1 MPELFKSACHPLLSR
16 QEIPFWVPL
25 WALQR
30 ATTSEPKTDDT
41 DEVLNAGLRLAAQP
55 DAPEERLQRML
66 AIVQTE
72 KHRVA
77 PAAPPVPCP
86 AATRTITILSRLWAA
101 PESIR
106 TLKRCK
112 CFLPRLRW
120 PKKRP
125 QGQAQAA
132 VYQLLF
138 TLAED
143 WDEELLPCCATR
155 RGALPGV
162 NPGRKAAA
170 FTLRVCSGSVPGTNQ
185 KGPPFCVFLWQ
196 FRNTAASKCIPVSF
210 TPDFLPFSESF
221 LQKKRLYKPFLKTYY
236 ISNIFHG
243 ANAVQPPVQ
252 HPNTIKEGFIYARKE
267 KDHSGC
273 SCR

>member
-1 MPELFKSACHPLLSR
+1 MPELLKAPVTPAQQARDALLG
-16 QEIPFWVPL
+16 
-25 WALQR
+25 ALVGLAR
-30 ATTSEPKTDDT
+30 ATTNEPKTDDT

-77 PAAPPVPCP
+77 PGCATCAMPCGN
-86 AATRTITILSRLWAA
+86 TNDYDFVRLWAA

-106 TLKRCK
+106 TLKLQMLSAA
-112 CFLPRLRW
+112 FALAQ
-120 PKKRP
+120 KRP

-143 WDEELLPCCATR
+143 WDEELLHPCCATR
-155 RGALPGV
+155 QGALPGV

-170 FTLRVCSGSVPGTNQ
+170 FTRRVCSGSVPGTNQ
-185 KGPPFCVFLWQ
+185 KGPPFLRVF
-196 FRNTAASKCIPVSF
+196 V
-210 TPDFLPFSESF
+210 
-221 LQKKRLYKPFLKTYY
+221 
-236 ISNIFHG
+236 
-243 ANAVQPPVQ
+243 AVP
-252 HPNTIKEGFIYARKE
+252 
-267 KDHSGC
+267 
-273 SCR
+273 

>member
-1 MPELFKSACHPLLSR
+1 MPELLKAPVTPAQQARDALLG
-16 QEIPFWVPL
+16 
-25 WALQR
+25 ALVGLAR

-77 PAAPPVPCP
+77 PGCATCAMPCGN
-86 AATRTITILSRLWAA
+86 TNDYDFVRLWAA

-106 TLKRCK
+106 TLKLQMLSAA
-112 CFLPRLRW
+112 FALAQ
-120 PKKRP
+120 KRP

-143 WDEELLPCCATR
+143 WDEELLLPVVQHAQR
-155 RGALPGV
+155 ALPGV

-170 FTLRVCSGSVPGTNQ
+170 FTRRVCSGSVPGTNQ
-185 KGPPFCVFLWQ
+185 KGPPFLRVF
-196 FRNTAASKCIPVSF
+196 V
-210 TPDFLPFSESF
+210 
-221 LQKKRLYKPFLKTYY
+221 
-236 ISNIFHG
+236 
-243 ANAVQPPVQ
+243 AVP
-252 HPNTIKEGFIYARKE
+252 
-267 KDHSGC
+267 
-273 SCR
+273 